1 MARSLWDPY
10 DFCYYS
16 TVLYSIVVQSRSIWF
31 VTTISLFD
39 SPSYTQDFFNEVL
52 TKHKLKQLLLHS
64 KSIKLKNYLSF
75 NSRLSMHSGRLLE
88 KCFSLK

>member
-1 MARSLWDPY
+1 MIFLRAQSY
-10 DFCYYS
+10 
-16 TVLYSIVVQSRSIWF
+16 TVLWCSHRVRF

-39 SPSYTQDFFNEVL
+39 SPNYTQDFLNEAL

-88 KCFSLK
+88 KCFSFK